1 MTDITQLP
9 IKEKIARSKK
19 QMMWFAIMSLMMM
32 FAGLTSAY
40 IISSSRRDWV
50 EVSLPTE
57 FYYSTGVILLSSLTL
72 ILAKKSLKSNNL
84 SGASL
89 LTLITFLLGTTFV
102 VMQFMAFGS
111 LTDAGI
117 FFTGQGSSVAG
128 SFIYIMVMAHLAHIV
143 AGLIS
148 LTVIS
153 FNVVTKKYANDHMLG
168 FELGATFWHFVDVLW
183 IFLLLFLVFAKDIF

>member
-1 MTDITQLP
+1 MIDITQLP
-9 IKEKIARSKK
+9 FKEKIARSKK
-19 QMMWFAIMSLMMM
+19 QMMWFAIMSLTMM

-50 EVSLPTE
+50 DVDLPAE
-57 FYYSTGVILLSSLTL
+57 FFYSTGVILLSSLTL
-72 ILAKKSLKSNNL
+72 FLGKKALRSNNL
-84 SGASL
+84 SGAAI
-89 LTLITFLLGTTFV
+89 LTFITFLLGTVFV
-102 VMQFMAFGS
+102 IMQFIAFGS

-117 FFTGQGSSVAG
+117 FFTGKGSSVAG

-148 LTVIS
+148 LTVIT
-153 FNVVTKKYANDHMLG
+153 FKAVTKKYSKEEMLG
-168 FELGATFWHFVDVLW
+168 FELGAIFWHFVDVLW

>member
-1 MTDITQLP
+1 MIDITQLP

-19 QMMWFAIMSLMMM
+19 QMMWFGIMSLIMM

-50 EVSLPTE
+50 EVNLPIE

-72 ILAKKSLKSNNL
+72 FLAKKSLKNNNL

-89 LTLITFLLGTTFV
+89 LTFMTFLLGTTFV
-102 VMQFMAFGS
+102 VMQFMAFDS
-111 LTDAGI
+111 LTDSGV
-117 FFTGQGSSVAG
+117 FFTGKGSSVAG
-128 SFIYIMVMAHLAHIV
+128 SFIYIMVMAHLAHIL

-153 FNVVTKKYANDHMLG
+153 FKAVTKKYSKDNMLG

>member
-1 MTDITQLP
+1 MIDITQLP

-50 EVSLPTE
+50 EVELPSE
-57 FYYSTGVILLSSLTL
+57 FFYSTGVILLSSLTL
-72 ILAKKSLKSNNL
+72 ILAKKSIRNNNL
-84 SGASL
+84 TGASL
-89 LTLITFLLGTTFV
+89 MTAITFLLGTVFV
-102 VMQFMAFGS
+102 VMQFYGFNS

-117 FFTGQGSSVAG
+117 FFTGKGSSVAG
-128 SFIYIMVMAHLAHIV
+128 SFIYIIVMAHLAHIV

-148 LTVIS
+148 LTVIT
-153 FNVVTKKYANDHMLG
+153 FKAVTKKYSKSDMLG
-168 FELGATFWHFVDVLW
+168 FELGAIFWHFVDVLW
-183 IFLLLFLVFAKDIF
+183 IFLLLFLAFGKYIF

>member
-50 EVSLPTE
+50 EVNLPTE

-72 ILAKKSLKSNNL
+72 FLAKKSLKSNNL

-89 LTLITFLLGTTFV
+89 LTFLTFLLGTTFV

-117 FFTGQGSSVAG
+117 FFTGKGSSVAG
-128 SFIYIMVMAHLAHIV
+128 SFIYIMVMAHLAHIL

-148 LTVIS
+148 LTIIS
-153 FNVVTKKYANDHMLG
+153 FKAVAKKYSKDNMLG

>member
-1 MTDITQLP
+1 MTDITELP
-9 IKEKIARSKK
+9 FKEKIARSKK
-19 QMMWFAIMSLMMM
+19 QMMWFAIMSLTMM

-50 EVSLPTE
+50 DVDLPTE
-57 FYYSTGVILLSSLTL
+57 FFYSTGVILLSSLTL
-72 ILAKKSLKSNNL
+72 FLAKKSLKSNNL
-84 SGASL
+84 SGAAI
-89 LTLITFLLGTTFV
+89 LTFITFLLGTTFV
-102 VMQFMAFGS
+102 IMQFMAFGS

-117 FFTGQGSSVAG
+117 FFTGKGSSVAG

-148 LTVIS
+148 LTVIT
-153 FNVVTKKYANDHMLG
+153 FKAVTKKYSNEKMLG
-168 FELGATFWHFVDVLW
+168 FQLGAIFWHFVDVLW